1 MKIPLFLLAALA
13 LVNTSCAIRFELY
26 PSENY
31 LPSHG
36 FVPVEDFYID
46 SCQTLSNPTTF
57 GSYITRV
64 GNRHPRYFCYRVNPA
79 IPTPFQRR
87 LGSRLNSTQP
97 ASQFYSEPGCHGPLT
112 HQYPEARRPTFPSDK
127 ISSIYVVTSDSYF
140 NCTTR

>member
-1 MKIPLFLLAALA
+1 MQIPLFLLAALA

-36 FVPVEDFYID
+36 FVPI
-46 SCQTLSNPTTF
+46 LAR
-57 GSYITRV
+57 GKI
-64 GNRHPRYFCYRVNPA
+64 NPA